1 MSELTT
7 TMINEEIIAL
17 LKDFLSED
25 QIDIDKDALYD
36 ASSDRYN
43 KYAKAK
49 GVLQVPLPTAIVYP
63 NCTEDVKKI
72 LEFCNEHSINVI
84 PRSGKTAT
92 EGGLENWKEQALV
105 VDGSRMNK
113 IVKVD
118 TYNMQ
123 ATVQCGVKLQDLED
137 EVRKLGYT
145 TGHSPQS
152 KPIAQYGGL
161 VSTRSIGQFSTLY
174 GGIEDMV
181 VGLECVFPDG
191 HISRIKNVSR
201 RAGGPDIRH
210 IAIGNEGT
218 LCYIT
223 EVTVKLFKHYPE
235 NNEFHGYLIKDV
247 DTGIKILREVMSN
260 GYRPSVARVYSEED
274 AAQHFYHF
282 YNNKCVLI
290 LMAEGP
296 KGIVKATSEGIKEAV
311 EKFNEG
317 VIERVDDTLIENWF
331 NHLNWSEKDIEDEI
345 QGMIE
350 NDSHAGFTTEISS
363 DWENI
368 TQIYYNVMNRV
379 KNEFDRA
386 QDLTMLGGHSSHS
399 YINGTNMYFV
409 YNYNINC
416 APEDEMKIYHHP
428 IQRIIVEETLK
439 LGGSMCHHHGI
450 GKYRNEWTNEEH
462 GTALYMLEKLK
473 EAFDPND
480 VMNYGNIFYK
490 EDGAKYQ
497 K

>member
-17 LKDFLSED
+17 LKGFLSED

-235 NNEFHGYLIKDV
+235 NNEFHGYLVKDV

-363 DWENI
+363 DWEHI

>member
-17 LKDFLSED
+17 LKGFLSED

-235 NNEFHGYLIKDV
+235 NNEFHGYLVKDV

-311 EKFNEG
+311 ETFNEG

-363 DWENI
+363 DWEHI